1 MLLLCTLLVPP
12 AFGAETTDSV
22 NSSADFAMQWKKSL
36 PVDERDSSIGIIGG
50 TEARS
55 LVGMDGRL
63 YAGIGYWSDSQENN
77 PRLPG
82 GQVLVLDSPKGN
94 WKVDLNLDQ
103 RITTGAAA
111 GKRRY
116 FAIAML
122 YGATFKSDFKG
133 RALAQPI
140 HMLLAGAW
148 DRAGQLQ
155 VFSKLGT
162 SGAWTT
168 TDLSPA
174 NESHHAEIR
183 SFFVY
188 RDKVTNIEHVFAGTR
203 VNNVPD
209 STRIYSGTFDSSD
222 EKIHWDKTQ
231 EAWGKNTP
239 DLSRTTRA
247 SGRITGFAE
256 CNGKLYASVYNM
268 IFERQDGPHPIWNL
282 VYSHVPQKPFEEG
295 SSGFRG
301 LSAVN
306 IPGQKYQQLLVTLE
320 HNPCIIFRINPSTFK
335 SVAEINVSAKLREQ
349 WNTKVGYIIA
359 GYNDMLACDDPLAL
373 QPLTLIGMETATP
386 MLEGRFHSFNAD
398 AHYLVRRG
406 DGQYSVQPIADHT
419 LDYRPNMVSVRTMVR
434 SPFADDPAG
443 TIYAGGFDANS
454 VPVHNTAWIYRGV
467 RQSPPQSSQR

>member
-1 MLLLCTLLVPP
+1 MKSINKLEIWLILCTLLSTP
-12 AFGAETTDSV
+12 AFSAEKTDSMG
-22 NSSADFAMQWKKSL
+22 SSGDFAMQWKKSL
-36 PVDERDSSIGIIGG
+36 PVDDRDSGIGTIGG

-55 LVGMDGRL
+55 LVGMDGKL

-82 GQVLVLDSPKGN
+82 GQVLVLDSPKGQ

-103 RITTGAAA
+103 RITSGAAA

-122 YGATFKSDFKG
+122 YGATFKSDLKG

-162 SGAWTT
+162 SGTWTT

-188 RDKVTNIEHVFAGTR
+188 RDKITNIEHVFAGAR

-209 STRIYSGTFDSSD
+209 ATRIYSGAFDSAD

-282 VYSHVPQKPFEEG
+282 VYSHEPQKPFEEG

-320 HNPCIIFRINPSTFK
+320 HNPC
-335 SVAEINVSAKLREQ
+335 
-349 WNTKVGYIIA
+349 
-359 GYNDMLACDDPLAL
+359 NDMLAYDDSLTS

-398 AHYLVRRG
+398 AHYLIRSG
-406 DGQYSVQPIADHT
+406 DGRYSVQAIADQT

-434 SPFADDPAG
+434 SPFLDDPVG

-467 RQSPPQSSQR
+467 RQSPPESLQK